1 LAQQYIIMAS
11 PIVTGLLAY
20 GMSGRI
26 FHAPFLSTNPQFKMK
41 AVVER
46 SQKKMAE
53 HYPDIISYN
62 SVEEILN
69 DAEIELIIV
78 NTPNFTHFDLAKQA
92 LSAGKHVLIEKPAA
106 GNVAEIQELFDV
118 ARAVG
123 KKVFC
128 YQNRR
133 WDSDF
138 MSFKAVIDSGR
149 LGKLTEVTLRY
160 DRYKP
165 ALNPK
170 PFKETKDTP
179 INGIVYELG
188 PHLIDQA
195 IYLFGK
201 PLTFEKLTTI
211 QRELSVVPD
220 YVNFRLTYPGGLVV
234 YLTSGLLIPDQLPAF
249 VAHGSIGSYS
259 KYRCDVQEPQ
269 LDKGILPTDE
279 AYGVEPAGMEGKL
292 VTIGADGEKSIEF
305 VPSLRGEYFKLFY
318 AVYHSIRENT
328 LYPITEEHM
337 AWQMEM
343 LEA

>member
-1 LAQQYIIMAS
+1 MAS

-20 GMSGRI
+20 GMSGRV

-46 SQKKMAE
+46 NQKKMAE
-53 HYPDIISYN
+53 HYPDIVSYN

-69 DAEIELIIV
+69 DTEIELIIV
-78 NTPNFTHFDLAKQA
+78 NTPNFTHFDFARQA
-92 LSAGKHVLIEKPAA
+92 LTAGKHVLIEKPAS
-106 GNVAEIQELFDV
+106 GNVAEIQELFDLS
-118 ARAVG
+118 RSVG
-123 KKVFC
+123 KHVFC

-138 MSFKAVIDSGR
+138 LSLKEIIESGR
-149 LGKLTEVTLRY
+149 LGRLTEVNLRY

-165 ALNPK
+165 GLNVK
-170 PFKETKDTP
+170 PFKETKETP

-195 IYLFGK
+195 IHLFGK
-201 PLTFEKLTTI
+201 PLKFEKLTTI
-211 QRELSVVPD
+211 QRGQSEVPD
-220 YVNFRLTYPGGLVV
+220 YVNFRLTYPAGLVV
-234 YLTSGLLIPDQLPAF
+234 YLTSGLLIADQLPAF
-249 VAHGSIGSYS
+249 VAHGSVGSYS
-259 KYRCDVQEPQ
+259 KHRCDIQEEQ
-269 LDKGILPTDE
+269 LIKGMLPTDD

-305 VPSLRGEYFKLFY
+305 IPSLKGEYMKLFY
-318 AVYHSIRENT
+318 AVYHSIRENA

>member
-1 LAQQYIIMAS
+1 MAS

-26 FHAPFLSTNPQFKMK
+26 FHAPFLSTNPQFKLK

-46 SQKKMAE
+46 HQKKMAA
-53 HYPDIISYN
+53 HYPDIGSYN
-62 SVEEILN
+62 SIEEILN
-69 DAEIELIIV
+69 DAEIELIII
-78 NTPNFTHFDLAKQA
+78 NTPNFTHFDFAKQA
-92 LSAGKHVLIEKPAA
+92 LNAGKHVLIEKPAA
-106 GNVAEIQELFDV
+106 GNVAEIQELFDI
-118 ARAVG
+118 ARSVG
-123 KKVFC
+123 KQVFC

-138 MSFKAVIDSGR
+138 LSLKEVIDSGR

-170 PFKETKDTP
+170 PFKETKETP

-195 IYLFGK
+195 ISLFGK
-201 PLTFEKLTTI
+201 PLKSEKLITI
-211 QRELSVVPD
+211 QRDLSVVPD
-220 YVNFRLTYPGGLVV
+220 YMNFRLTYPAGLVV
-234 YLTSGLLIPDQLPAF
+234 YLTSGLLIADPLPAF
-249 VAHGSIGSYS
+249 VAHGTVGSYS
-259 KYRCDVQEPQ
+259 KYRCDVQEAQ
-269 LDKGILPTDE
+269 LDKGILPTNE

-292 VTIGADGEKSIEF
+292 VTVGPDGEKNIEF
-305 VPSLRGEYFKLFY
+305 VPALKGEYMKLFY
-318 AVYHSIRENT
+318 AIYHSIRKNA

-337 AWQMEM
+337 AWQMEL

>member
-1 LAQQYIIMAS
+1 MAS

-20 GMSGRI
+20 GMSGRV
-26 FHAPFLSTNPQFKMK
+26 FHAPFLSTNPQFKLK

-46 SQKKMAE
+46 NQKKMAA
-53 HYPDIISYN
+53 HYPDIVSYN
-62 SVEEILN
+62 AVEEILN
-69 DAEIELIIV
+69 DAWIELIIV
-78 NTPNFTHFDLAKQA
+78 NTPNFTHFDYAKQA
-92 LSAGKHVLIEKPAA
+92 LTAGKHVLIEKPAS
-106 GNVAEIQELFDV
+106 GNVAEIKELFDL
-118 ARAVG
+118 ARSVG
-123 KKVFC
+123 KHVFC

-138 MSFKAVIDSGR
+138 LSVKEVIESGR
-149 LGKLTEVTLRY
+149 LGKLTEVSFRY

-165 ALNPK
+165 ALNVK

-195 IYLFGK
+195 ISLFGK
-201 PLTFEKLTTI
+201 PLKFEKLTTI

-220 YVNFRLTYPGGLVV
+220 YVNFRLTYPAGLVV
-234 YLTSGLLIPDQLPAF
+234 YLTSGLLIADPQPAF
-249 VAHGSIGSYS
+249 VVHGTIGSYS
-259 KYRCDVQEPQ
+259 KYRCDVQEAQ
-269 LDKGILPTDE
+269 LIEGMLPTDD

-292 VTIGADGEKSIEF
+292 VTVGIDGEKSIEF
-305 VPSLRGEYFKLFY
+305 MPSLKGEYFKLFY
-318 AVYHSIRENT
+318 AVYHSIRENA

-337 AWQMEM
+337 AWQMEL